1 MAQQT
6 HSGSG
11 DNIGG
16 DQINIDHQIN
26 QGDGSTY
33 IEQQF
38 INQPKPTQHYLTAP
52 PFIPS
57 VFEGRE
63 EELSAIRQKLF
74 ANHNPQHLLLL
85 VNGEGGIGKTSLA
98 AKYWQHYQT
107 DYKHMAW
114 LYVQAGIAEALLTLA
129 YPLLPSLDERW
140 DSQQRLDLIL
150 QTLTNLDKPCLLVLD
165 NVNDPKVLQQGF
177 LLLTRNVNLHILLTT
192 RITHFEQAETYKI
205 QPLPEDPA
213 IAVFKTHYRSHRPQ
227 EDDLL
232 RTIFRHV
239 GGNTLV
245 MELIAKTLAQRNALE
260 LSYSLTDLLADLH
273 TQGVLSTLNRH
284 AVTTAYPGTD
294 NALRQDTPEAII
306 TAMFDL
312 AGLGEAES
320 ALLSV
325 FSVLP
330 AENIG
335 YSALKTLL
343 PASADLDLSLVA
355 LAQKGW
361 LDREAGTDFKI
372 SPVIQD
378 VVRSKHHSRLG
389 DDCRNLIDGL
399 IEHLEYEP
407 GTGHVISN
415 DYQQAA
421 LWARYA
427 ESVAK
432 AIPTAG
438 RSLAVLNERLGNFYL
453 TTGNLG
459 QALEYFEEYNRLS
472 QALHADYPDDLDFKN
487 GLAISYEKLGAT
499 HTALGNLAQA
509 LGYFE
514 EYYRLSQALYSAYPS
529 DVSFKNG
536 LAISYSKLGATHT
549 ALGNLAE
556 ALEYFEE
563 DMKLSQALYAA
574 YPSNVSFKRGLAIS
588 YSQLGDTHT
597 ALGNLAQALG
607 YFEEDM
613 KLSQALYA

>member
-16 DQINIDHQIN
+16 DQINIDNQIN
-26 QGDGSTY
+26 QGEGSTY

-38 INQPKPTQHYLTAP
+38 INHPKPTQHYLTAP

-63 EELSAIRQKLF
+63 EELSAIKQKLF

-129 YPLLPSLDERW
+129 YPLLPPFDERW

-150 QTLTNLDKPCLLVLD
+150 QTLANLDKPCLLVLD

-205 QPLPEDPA
+205 KPLPEDST

-312 AGLGEAES
+312 AGLGEAEL

-361 LDREAGTDFKI
+361 LDREADTDFKI

-378 VVRSKHHSRLG
+378 VVRGKHHSRLG
-389 DDCRNLIDGL
+389 DDCSNLINGL
-399 IEHLEYEP
+399 IEQLAYDSI
-407 GTGHVISN
+407 GHIICK

-432 AIPTAG
+432 AIPAAG
-438 RSLAVLNERLGNFYL
+438 RSLAVLYERLGNFYE

-459 QALEYFEEYNRLS
+459 QALEYFEEYYRLS
-472 QALHADYPDDLDFKN
+472 QALHADYPDDLDFKHN
-487 GLAISYEKLGAT
+487 LAISYSKLGETHTALGNLAHALAYFEEYYRLGQALYAAYPST
-499 HTALGNLAQA
+499 VSFKHGLAVSYSKLGDAHTALGNLAQA
-509 LGYFE
+509 LEFFE
-514 EYYRLSQALYSAYPS
+514 EA
-529 DVSFKNG
+529 
-536 LAISYSKLGATHT
+536 
-549 ALGNLAE
+549 
-556 ALEYFEE
+556 
-563 DMKLSQALYAA
+563 MKLSQELYAA
-574 YPSNVSFKRGLAIS
+574 
-588 YSQLGDTHT
+588 
-597 ALGNLAQALG
+597 
-607 YFEEDM
+607 
-613 KLSQALYA
+613 